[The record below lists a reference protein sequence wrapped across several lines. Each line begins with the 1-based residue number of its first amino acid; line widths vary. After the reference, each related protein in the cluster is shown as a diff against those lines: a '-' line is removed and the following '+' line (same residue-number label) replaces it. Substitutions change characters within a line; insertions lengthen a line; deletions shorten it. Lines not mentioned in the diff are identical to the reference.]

1 VSLAA
6 SLVADGHRVA
16 LVDCDL
22 HQPNVHRMF
31 EGPRGPGLT
40 DYFIGD
46 AALSEIVHTDRG
58 SGVDYVRA
66 GAAQSQEACHIT
78 FDRLR
83 AVVERLIKEYTFVI
97 LDSAPVLAVS
107 EATLLSQIAQ
117 RTIFVIR
124 WGRTPRSIARHA
136 VIQLLESGGA
146 ETGCFFRWWMQRVQR
161 STVIRSPAYI
171 SDWRVITGIDNA
183 SARRKSVQRLIGSA
197 YWLPERF
204 KPRRLWR
211 SRARFPRTQT

>member
-1 VSLAA
+1 MSLAA

-107 EATLLSQIAQ
+107 ERPCSHRSRSGRFLLS
-117 RTIFVIR
+117 
-124 WGRTPRSIARHA
+124 GGGGPRDR
-136 VIQLLESGGA
+136 LLAMRSYRFWSPVVRKPGASFDGGCNA
-146 ETGCFFRWWMQRVQR
+146 CSEVQ
-161 STVIRSPAYI
+161 
-171 SDWRVITGIDNA
+171 
-183 SARRKSVQRLIGSA
+183 
-197 YWLPERF
+197 
-204 KPRRLWR
+204 
-211 SRARFPRTQT
+211 